1 MVSET
6 NSTRVAIVTG
16 GGGALGSATARQLAT
31 DGFRVVVAD
40 IDDQAATVV
49 ADALS
54 ALGSGS
60 AVAHAVDVRDPGS
73 VQDLVQAIGVRF
85 GRIDVV
91 VNNAALPSDA
101 ALREVSITEWDAV
114 MEVNVRGAMLLCRE
128 VYPYWERSRSGSI
141 VNISSRTWKSG
152 GPPAYVTSKAALVG
166 LTRALA
172 VELASMNV
180 TVNAVAPSWVL
191 TPFTQRGRSMVENE
205 AAAVRMQ
212 RLSRLGRLC
221 SAEDVAKTV
230 SFLVSPAAAYI
241 TGEVVH
247 VSGGAQLAPLG

>member
-1 MVSET
+1 MSDADSQRIAV
-6 NSTRVAIVTG
+6 VTG
-16 GGGALGSATARQLAT
+16 GGGALGSATARQLVR

-40 IDDQAATVV
+40 IDNRAATAV
-49 ADALS
+49 AAALAAS
-54 ALGSGS
+54 ASGS
-60 AVAHAVDVRDPGS
+60 AIAHEVDVRDPGS
-73 VQDLVQAIGVRF
+73 VQSLVQAIAARF

-101 ALREVSITEWDAV
+101 GLNEVSILEWDAV

-141 VNISSRTWKSG
+141 VNVSSRTWMSG

-172 VELASMNV
+172 VELAPINV
-180 TVNAVAPSWVL
+180 TVNAVAPSFVP
-191 TPFTQRGRSMVENE
+191 TPFTQRGRSTEEND
-205 AAAVRMQ
+205 AAEERMR

-221 SAEDVAKTV
+221 SAEDVARTI

-247 VSGGAQLAPLG
+247 VSGGAQLAPLR

>member
-1 MVSET
+1 MNET
-6 NSTRVAIVTG
+6 NSDRVAIVTG
-16 GGGALGSATARQLAT
+16 GGGALGSAIARQLAC

-49 ADALS
+49 AAALRAS
-54 ALGSGS
+54 VSGS
-60 AVAHAVDVRDPGS
+60 AIAHSVDVRDPGS
-73 VQDLVQAIGVRF
+73 VKSLAQAIGARF

-101 ALREVSITEWDAV
+101 ALNEISVLEWDAV
-114 MEVNVRGAMLLCRE
+114 MEVNVRGAMLLCKE

-141 VNISSRTWKSG
+141 VNVSSRTWMSG

-172 VELASMNV
+172 VELAPMNV
-180 TVNAVAPSWVL
+180 TANAVAPSFVA
-191 TPFTQRGRSMVENE
+191 TPFTQRGKSIEANE
-205 AAAVRMQ
+205 AAEERMR
-212 RLSRLGRLC
+212 RLSGLGRLC
-221 SAEDVAKTV
+221 SPDDVANTI

-247 VSGGAQLAPLG
+247 VSGGAQLAPPR